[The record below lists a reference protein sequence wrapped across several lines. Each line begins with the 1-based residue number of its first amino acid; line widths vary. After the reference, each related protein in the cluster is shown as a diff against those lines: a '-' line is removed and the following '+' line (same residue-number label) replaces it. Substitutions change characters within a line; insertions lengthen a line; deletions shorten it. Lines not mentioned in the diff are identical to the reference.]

1 METCDAEKREYARFA
16 QVVDS
21 LVYRLD
27 GAARESFLSCERGFS
42 VLSKRLFRM
51 AEEALLRCGKACP
64 VGRNGLYGI

>member
-1 METCDAEKREYARFA
+1 MTDSQEYRFA
-16 QVVDS
+16 D
-21 LVYRLD
+21 
-27 GAARESFLSCERGFS
+27 AARECFLSCERGFS